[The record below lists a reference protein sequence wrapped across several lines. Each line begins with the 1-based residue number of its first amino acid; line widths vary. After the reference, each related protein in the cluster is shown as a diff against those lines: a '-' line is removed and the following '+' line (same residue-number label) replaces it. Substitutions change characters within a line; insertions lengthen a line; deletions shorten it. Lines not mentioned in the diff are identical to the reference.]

1 MNKYAVA
8 LYDDEDVLKSG
19 ISKLQSAGVKI
30 HDVYTPYP
38 VHGLEKLVGVRRS
51 RLDIAAFCF
60 GCLGV
65 SCAFLMMW
73 YMITYDWPMNIG
85 GKPNFPVISFIPI
98 CFEMTVLF
106 ASYGMGLTFFIV
118 NRNIPGSTP
127 RIMDERATD
136 DRFVVAVPVGQTE
149 DPEGI
154 HSLLRDSGAVEV
166 KEKEA
171 AY

>member
-19 ISKLQSAGVKI
+19 IKQLQSAGVKI

-38 VHGLEKLVGVRRS
+38 VHGLENLMGVRRS

-73 YMITYDWPMNIG
+73 YMITYDWPMDIG

-136 DRFVVAVPVGQTE
+136 DRFVLAVPLTE
-149 DPEGI
+149 SDDQEAVNN
-154 HSLLRDSGAVEV
+154 LLRDSGAVEI
-166 KEKEA
+166 KQKEA